1 MTKTHKTCNAPFGG
15 TIAVHIVTFE
25 VFLEEEKA
33 PANLMDP
40 DVQNHRNLSSYL
52 NVLLEKNAHFST
64 TVFPKSLNFLGFS
77 VHTFILFEIT
87 LTNSS
92 CLFGF

>member
-1 MTKTHKTCNAPFGG
+1 MCNAPFGG

-33 PANLMDP
+33 PAKLMDP

-52 NVLLEKNAHFST
+52 KVLLEKNAHFST
-64 TVFPKSLNFLGFS
+64 TVFP
-77 VHTFILFEIT
+77 
-87 LTNSS
+87 
-92 CLFGF
+92 

>member
-52 NVLLEKNAHFST
+52 NVL
-64 TVFPKSLNFLGFS
+64 GFRSS
-77 VHTFILFEIT
+77 VVKDCGFEI
-87 LTNSS
+87 NEIEEDSRYGSGFCFYFCS
-92 CLFGF
+92 CETTELLFW